1 MTVDSMDSSA
11 TRIACEEGR
20 VFYAPG
26 DTGEVLFLLETGRV
40 QLYRLSPEGK
50 KLIMATLGPG
60 SLFGEISMNG
70 EEVSDTFAE
79 AVENCTL
86 YVMGRSDLE
95 RMLVTHPQLR
105 LRAVETLGQRLR
117 EVEARLEDIT
127 LKGIPARL
135 ASLLLRLQEK
145 HGVGGTPPVIEGYTH
160 EDLAGMIGTHRETA
174 TKALNDFKRAGLLD
188 IGPKWL
194 ELYDLEG
201 LQVLA
206 EQ

>member
-1 MTVDSMDSSA
+1 M
-11 TRIACEEGR
+11 
-20 VFYAPG
+20 
-26 DTGEVLFLLETGRV
+26 

-60 SLFGEISMNG
+60 SLLGNISSNG
-70 EEVSDTFAE
+70 RAVYDSFAE
-79 AVENCTL
+79 AMEACTL
-86 YVMGRSDLE
+86 YVTGRDDLE
-95 RMLVTHPQLR
+95 RVLVTHPHLR
-105 LRAVETLGQRLR
+105 LRVVETLGQRLR

-160 EDLAGMIGTHRETA
+160 EDLAGMIGTHRETT
-174 TKALNDFKRAGLLD
+174 TKALNDFKRGGLLD
-188 IGPKWL
+188 IGPQRL
-194 ELYDLEG
+194 ELHDLAG
-201 LQVLA
+201 LRALA